1 MWILLI
7 IYINNCLKIGKY
19 KYIKF
24 GQSIIINEKS
34 LFSSDIIIRRGDSH
48 YIMDKNRKRINPS
61 KSVMINEHLWVANR
75 VKINKWDNIKKN
87 SVIGAGTIVIE
98 SINEENV
105 IIGGSPAKVIKR
117 DINWDINRI

>member
-48 YIMDKNRKRINPS
+48 YIMNKNRKRINPS

-75 VKINKWDNIKKN
+75 VKINK
-87 SVIGAGTIVIE
+87 
-98 SINEENV
+98 
-105 IIGGSPAKVIKR
+105 
-117 DINWDINRI
+117 